1 MFLELI
7 TMLAVA
13 LVVEPMV
20 VKAVVW
26 VVEGVLQKME
36 LQTQA
41 VAVVEVTVVLQ
52 VQQLQ
57 AQVVQG

>member
-1 MFLELI
+1 MFQELI
-7 TMLAVA
+7 IMQAVV

-26 VVEGVLQKME
+26 VVEEVLQKME

-41 VAVVEVTVVLQ
+41 VVVVEVTVVLQ
-52 VQQLQ
+52 VKQLLVL
-57 AQVVQG
+57 VVQG